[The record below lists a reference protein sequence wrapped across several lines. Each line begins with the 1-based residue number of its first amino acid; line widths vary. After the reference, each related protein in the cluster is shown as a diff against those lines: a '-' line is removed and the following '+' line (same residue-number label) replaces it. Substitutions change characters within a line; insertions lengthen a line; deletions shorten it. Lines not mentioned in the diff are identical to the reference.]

1 MLQYRIIDDLNLST
15 EEIEKLIETL
25 PEWRRE
31 EALKFKHIQGRKEN
45 AMAYDL
51 LRKMLGHELR
61 FEYGSHGKPYAE
73 NGKYFN
79 LAHCKNAIGVVIG
92 DGEVGIDVECTGRY
106 KPGLAEYA
114 MSDDELKEIEQGG
127 DLAFTVLWTKKEAL
141 LKLTGEG
148 ITDDIKTVLTSE
160 RMNNVKIK
168 SGYDTEKHYAWSI
181 AYTCSDADSDID
193 SDIDE
198 LC

>member
-15 EEIEKLIETL
+15 EEIEELIGTL

-51 LRKMLGHELR
+51 LRKMLGHEPR
-61 FEYGSHGKPYAE
+61 FEYGPHGKPYTDC
-73 NGKYFN
+73 GKNFN
-79 LAHCKNAIGVVIG
+79 IAHCKNAIGVIIG

-114 MSDDELKEIEQGG
+114 MSD
-127 DLAFTVLWTKKEAL
+127 
-141 LKLTGEG
+141 
-148 ITDDIKTVLTSE
+148 
-160 RMNNVKIK
+160 
-168 SGYDTEKHYAWSI
+168 
-181 AYTCSDADSDID
+181 
-193 SDIDE
+193 
-198 LC
+198 

>member
-1 MLQYRIIDDLNLST
+1 MLQYRIIDNLNLSA
-15 EEIEKLIETL
+15 EEIEKLIESL

-51 LRKMLGHELR
+51 LRKMLGHEPR
-61 FEYGSHGKPYAE
+61 FEYGSHGKPYTE
-73 NGKYFN
+73 NGKNFN
-79 LAHCKNAIGVVIG
+79 LAHCKNAI
-92 DGEVGIDVECTGRY
+92 CTGRY

-114 MSDDELKEIEQGG
+114 MSDEELKEIEKGG
-127 DLAFTVLWTKKEAL
+127 DIAFTVLWTKKEAL

-160 RMNNVKIK
+160 RMNNVIIK

-181 AYTCSDADSDID
+181 AYTCSDANSDIV
-193 SDIDE
+193 E
-198 LC
+198 L